1 VKKKHTKKSTMQQRA
16 AVSKRHPLFG
26 AMKGTVRIPE
36 GVDLTEP
43 ADPEWADRIEKEYDP
58 VQQQPRE

>member
-1 VKKKHTKKSTMQQRA
+1 MNPKQPSGLHDFDAKPPNRA

-26 AMKGTVRIPE
+26 SLKGMIQVAP

-43 ADPEWADRIEKEYDP
+43 ADPEWADLLDEKYK
-58 VQQQPRE
+58 

>member
-1 VKKKHTKKSTMQQRA
+1 MGEKDTRKPTDDSPNWASRA

-26 AMKGTVRIPE
+26 SLKGMAHVAP

-43 ADPEWADRIEKEYDP
+43 ADSEWADRLDEKYK
-58 VQQQPRE
+58 